1 MKKIIFVALGAISIV
16 VAGMLVVACTPDVA
30 NSPDVQVN
38 EVVQRAPA
46 AAEQGSEDAWADFN
60 AQVEAL
66 NAKYTSQSR
75 AQIEPVGNLRE
86 LVVFQRVVY
95 ADARGGLLGENYST
109 ANNATPNNGL
119 GTIISVAALQS
130 CIEYYYFKDTLEMDT
145 TDNDFTIWIRST
157 NLITDLTPVSNPCI
171 EIGKRHN
178 ELVSYMVNN
187 NYTIAGKSRPQIFRE
202 FVEAYEQLYT
212 PMTTA
217 YKQRL
222 LTQAIYDRVPILNS
236 NVTTANENYKNTT
249 TQMSIPSMRNYTNE
263 YIQIV
268 DGASLSTVEKT
279 QMSLFACI
287 AYYSSCLW
295 IVQ

>member
-1 MKKIIFVALGAISIV
+1 MKKTILVALSAIGFFVAGL
-16 VAGMLVVACTPDVA
+16 LVVACTPESS
-30 NSPDVQVN
+30 NTPDVQVSK
-38 EVVQRAPA
+38 VAPRASA
-46 AAEQGSEDAWADFN
+46 EQAAEDGWADFM
-60 AQVEAL
+60 AAVEEL
-66 NAKYTSQSR
+66 NERYATRSR
-75 AQIEPVGNLRE
+75 AQLDPVGDLRE
-86 LVVFQRVVY
+86 QTVFQRVVY
-95 ADARGGLLGENYST
+95 ADARGGLLGENYAT

-119 GTIISVAALQS
+119 GTMISLAALQS

-145 TDNDFTIWIRST
+145 TDSDFTILLRST

-187 NYTIAGKSRPQIFRE
+187 NYTIEGKSNSQIFRE
-202 FVEAYEQLYT
+202 FVQAYEQLYT

-222 LTQAIYDRVPILNS
+222 LTQAIYHRVTILNS
-236 NVTTANENYKNTT
+236 NVTTANENYKSTT

-268 DGASLSTVEKT
+268 DGASLSTIEKT
-279 QMSLFACI
+279 QMSVFACI